1 MFCCCTPLRSAHIF
15 ELVTEKDEPCERI
28 PQSRGFPLLRMSRCA
43 ISLTHPESPRQWN
56 RFERNW
62 SRPRIKTKGGNVMNE
77 YRKPE
82 VTVLGNAAR
91 LIEGSKLGRGES
103 VNPLYSMAVDECA
116 ED

>member
-1 MFCCCTPLRSAHIF
+1 
-15 ELVTEKDEPCERI
+15 
-28 PQSRGFPLLRMSRCA
+28 
-43 ISLTHPESPRQWN
+43 
-56 RFERNW
+56 
-62 SRPRIKTKGGNVMNE
+62 MNE

-91 LIEGSKLGRGES
+91 LIEGSKVGIGES